1 MHAVSIVVVWTNE
14 IEVSNLRLAIV
25 LFNNQLQDT
34 DSRYKRGIEGT
45 R

>member
-14 IEVSNLRLAIV
+14 IDVSNLRLAIV

-34 DSRYKRGIEGT
+34 DSRHKRGIEGT